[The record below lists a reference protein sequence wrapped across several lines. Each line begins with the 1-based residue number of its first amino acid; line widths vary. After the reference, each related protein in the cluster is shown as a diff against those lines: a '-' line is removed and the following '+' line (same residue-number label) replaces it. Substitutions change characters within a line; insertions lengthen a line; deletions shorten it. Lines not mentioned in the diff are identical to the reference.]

1 MSVTICAKVS
11 QQLADRVDGFADD
24 DESRSSAIG
33 RLLRAGLDR
42 QQSGRTI
49 ALGTWLMWVGSL
61 LFVAAYVD
69 AGTTTGQLGLAAVV
83 LGTVSNRDRVD
94 RARSALD
101 ARYTKLRDLSG
112 RSDTDGN
119 G

>member
-1 MSVTICAKVS
+1 MTRVISAGVS
-11 QQLADRVDGFADD
+11 EELAEQLEDHREDG
-24 DESRSSAIG
+24 ESRSKTID

-42 QQSGRTI
+42 EQTGRTI
-49 ALGTWLMWVGSL
+49 TLGTWLMWVGSL

-69 AGTTTGQLGLAAVV
+69 AGTTTGQLGLAAVA
-83 LGTVSNRDRVD
+83 LGAVSNQDRID
-94 RARSALD
+94 RARRSVK
-101 ARYTKLRDLSG
+101 ARYNELQDLSG